1 MYNHI
6 LGKSRIKISFNKV
19 LDDLE
24 EIKIVSII
32 INKEKVGKI
41 SKMTIVQQKI
51 LKSLKIDII
60 RK

>member
-32 INKEKVGKI
+32 INKEKVEKI
-41 SKMTIVQQKI
+41 SKMTTVQQKI